1 MDILCQILEIIE
13 KEHPGI
19 TDDRPRLERL
29 IRINCGGD
37 QHYIASAAALD
48 RQRRDAEIR
57 RAHLEKNVPVSD
69 LATRHGLTPR
79 QVRNIVAAH

>member
-1 MDILCQILEIIE
+1 MDILSQILEIIE

-48 RQRRDAEIR
+48 RQRRDADIR
-57 RAHLEKNVPVSD
+57 RAYEKNIPVSD
-69 LATRHGLTPR
+69 LARRHGLTPR
-79 QVRNIVAAH
+79 QVRNIVAID